1 MRLIKFLLVL
11 LPFASFAQKA
21 NTKNSIKDCDTLI
34 INGDY
39 PAALECLEPL
49 YNKNPSGPA
58 FEKLLDTQ
66 LLLGDSIAALKLV
79 RKQNKKFGASR
90 PQYSVDHWVLSQ
102 SLDKRGP
109 KWEEIELEVIKNP
122 YTSRTVVRVLEKYGL
137 LQEAVNILE
146 LAESKQP
153 KLRAAFERAQ
163 LYAQLGQIDQQ
174 YSAYLEAIEQNRGY
188 LANIKLRITQ
198 NINDDEPGLHAEAA
212 KRALLSKIKQGG
224 NVSVF
229 ENLLLFVYREEGDFD
244 RAFRWLKAKAT
255 SNDFRANE
263 FISVAREA
271 IEVDQKAT
279 AIEVYDFMIYNRPSM
294 LQGNWLNEVLKD
306 QLELLG
312 SMQLGEAE
320 QLIEDFKNQE
330 CGSCFGWELARE
342 EFIIKSKEMDSTAA
356 FDYGKTMENLR
367 VIYSESLWHG
377 LTYKSFAEIL
387 QLTGDFDR
395 ALIEYARAETL
406 LGDSKE
412 GDESRL
418 ARAMCAFYSGDIDW
432 AKTQLEVLLQS
443 TSKEIANDAL
453 ENALLIAANTVEDTL
468 FEGLQLLRIPMLL
481 EIMNKNEEALLA
493 YEKAERVLLANEVY
507 DDLLYKKGRIQ
518 LILGKFND
526 AANTFLV
533 LQGAAGEGM
542 WKEESFFYYAK
553 CLYNLKDD
561 NAQQAT
567 EQYLL
572 KYPGGFYYE
581 QARLMYRTFDL

>member
-1 MRLIKFLLVL
+1 M
-11 LPFASFAQKA
+11 
-21 NTKNSIKDCDTLI
+21 
-34 INGDY
+34 
-39 PAALECLEPL
+39 
-49 YNKNPSGPA
+49 
-58 FEKLLDTQ
+58 
-66 LLLGDSIAALKLV
+66 GDSAAALKLV

-90 PQYSVDHWVLSQ
+90 PQYTVDHWVLSQ
-102 SLDKRGP
+102 SLDKPGP
-109 KWEEIELEVIKNP
+109 TWKEIELEVVRNP
-122 YTSRTVVRVLEKYGL
+122 YNSRTVVRVLEKYGL

-153 KLRAAFERAQ
+153 RLRAAFERAQ
-163 LYAQLGQIDQQ
+163 LYAQLGRIDQQ
-174 YSAYLEAIEQNRGY
+174 YEAYLEAIEQNRGY

-198 NINDDEPGLHAEAA
+198 NINDDEQGLHVEAA
-212 KRALLSKIKQGG
+212 KRALLSKIKEGS
-224 NVSVF
+224 NSIY

-244 RAFRWLKAKAT
+244 KAFRWLKAKAK

-263 FISVAREA
+263 FISLAHEA

-279 AIEVYDFMIYNRPSM
+279 AIEVYDFMIYNRPSI
-294 LQGNWLNEVLKD
+294 LQGNWLNEVLKN
-306 QLELLG
+306 QLELLS
-312 SMQLGEAE
+312 SMQLGKAN

-330 CGSCFGWELARE
+330 CGSCFNWELARE
-342 EFIIKSKEMDSTAA
+342 EFIIKSNNLDSIAA
-356 FDYGKTMENLR
+356 LDYGKTMEKLR
-367 VIYSESLWHG
+367 DIYSESLWHG

-395 ALIEYARAETL
+395 SLIEYARAETL

-468 FEGLQLLRIPMLL
+468 FEGLQLLRVPMLL
-481 EIMNKNEEALLA
+481 EVMNKNEEALMA

-507 DDLLYKKGRIQ
+507 DDLLYKKGRVQ
-518 LILGKFND
+518 LKLGRFND
-526 AANTFLV
+526 AARTFLV

-553 CLYNLKDD
+553 CLFNSKDEH
-561 NAQQAT
+561 AQPAI

-572 KYPGGFYYE
+572 NYPGGFYYE
-581 QARLMYRTFDL
+581 QARLMYRTFGL

>member
-1 MRLIKFLLVL
+1 
-11 LPFASFAQKA
+11 
-21 NTKNSIKDCDTLI
+21 
-34 INGDY
+34 
-39 PAALECLEPL
+39 
-49 YNKNPSGPA
+49 
-58 FEKLLDTQ
+58 
-66 LLLGDSIAALKLV
+66 
-79 RKQNKKFGASR
+79 
-90 PQYSVDHWVLSQ
+90 
-102 SLDKRGP
+102 
-109 KWEEIELEVIKNP
+109 
-122 YTSRTVVRVLEKYGL
+122 
-137 LQEAVNILE
+137 
-146 LAESKQP
+146 
-153 KLRAAFERAQ
+153 
-163 LYAQLGQIDQQ
+163 
-174 YSAYLEAIEQNRGY
+174 
-188 LANIKLRITQ
+188 
-198 NINDDEPGLHAEAA
+198 
-212 KRALLSKIKQGG
+212 
-224 NVSVF
+224 
-229 ENLLLFVYREEGDFD
+229 
-244 RAFRWLKAKAT
+244 
-255 SNDFRANE
+255 
-263 FISVAREA
+263 
-271 IEVDQKAT
+271 
-279 AIEVYDFMIYNRPSM
+279 M

-312 SMQLGEAE
+312 SMQLGQAE

-356 FDYGKTMENLR
+356 FDYGRTMENLR

-481 EIMNKNEEALLA
+481 EVMNKNEEALLA

-518 LILGKFND
+518 LKLGKFND
-526 AANTFLV
+526 AANTFLT

>member
-1 MRLIKFLLVL
+1 MRLINFLFIL
-11 LPFASFAQKA
+11 LPFASFAQKV
-21 NTKNSIKDCDTLI
+21 NTKKSVIDCDTLI
-34 INGDY
+34 INGDFK
-39 PAALECLEPL
+39 AALKCLEPL

-58 FEKLLDTQ
+58 FEKLRDTH
-66 LLLGDSIAALKLV
+66 LLMGDSAAALKLV

-90 PQYSVDHWVLSQ
+90 PQYTVDHWVLSQ
-102 SLDKRGP
+102 SLDKPGP
-109 KWEEIELEVIKNP
+109 TWKEIELEVVRNP
-122 YTSRTVVRVLEKYGL
+122 YNSRTVVRVLEKYGL
-137 LQEAVNILE
+137 LREAVNILE

-163 LYAQLGQIDQQ
+163 LYAQLGRIDQQ
-174 YSAYLEAIEQNRGY
+174 YEAYLEAIEQNRGY

-198 NINDDEPGLHAEAA
+198 NINDDEQGLHVEAA
-212 KRALLSKIKQGG
+212 KRALLSKIKEGS
-224 NVSVF
+224 NSIY

-244 RAFRWLKAKAT
+244 KAFRWLKAKAK

-263 FISVAREA
+263 FISLAHEA

-279 AIEVYDFMIYNRPSM
+279 AIEVYDFMIYNRPSI
-294 LQGNWLNEVLKD
+294 LQGNWLNEVLKN
-306 QLELLG
+306 QLELLS
-312 SMQLGEAE
+312 SMQLGKAY

-330 CGSCFGWELARE
+330 CGSCFSWELARE
-342 EFIIKSKEMDSTAA
+342 EFIIKSNNLDSITAL
-356 FDYGKTMENLR
+356 DYGKTMEKLR
-367 VIYSESLWHG
+367 DIYSESLWHG

-395 ALIEYARAETL
+395 SLIEYARAETL

-468 FEGLQLLRIPMLL
+468 FEGLQMLRVPMLL
-481 EIMNKNEEALLA
+481 EVMNKNEEALMA
-493 YEKAERVLLANEVY
+493 YEKAEHVLLANEVY
-507 DDLLYKKGRIQ
+507 DDLLYKKGRVQ
-518 LILGKFND
+518 LKLGRFND
-526 AANTFLV
+526 AARTFLV

-553 CLYNLKDD
+553 CLFNSKDEH
-561 NAQQAT
+561 AQPAI

-572 KYPGGFYYE
+572 NYPGGFYYE
-581 QARLMYRTFDL
+581 QARLMYRTFGL